1 MWEYCN
7 RVWKGEEWSEAWKE
21 GVIIPIV
28 KKGEGERVEDYRGV
42 TLMSTLYKIYVAVLV
57 GRLKRELEEKGS
69 VTRLVSGRGWG

>member
-1 MWEYCN
+1 M
-7 RVWKGEEWSEAWKE
+7 
-21 GVIIPIV
+21 IIPIV

-69 VTRLVSGRGWG
+69 VTRLVSERG

>member
-42 TLMSTLYKIYVAVLV
+42 MSTLYKIYVAVLV